1 MQFQSILLQFS
12 AFFVGNRQG
21 SESDT
26 EVSPGAEFEKLLQAA
41 VEELILWQLYGND
54 FPGQSWGQ
62 GHVCGFLDV
71 FSGFVSLIILWFVF

>member
-12 AFFVGNRQG
+12 AFLLGIAQG

-41 VEELILWQLYGND
+41 VEELILWQFYRN
-54 FPGQSWGQ
+54 
-62 GHVCGFLDV
+62 GFLGHPEVRDMFV
-71 FSGFVSLIILWFVF
+71 GF